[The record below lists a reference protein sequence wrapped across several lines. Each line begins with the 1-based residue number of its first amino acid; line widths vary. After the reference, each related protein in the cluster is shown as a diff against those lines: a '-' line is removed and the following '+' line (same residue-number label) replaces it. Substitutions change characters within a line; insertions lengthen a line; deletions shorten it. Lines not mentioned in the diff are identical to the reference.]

1 MILIKLKILT
11 NADFKNWHHVKWIF
25 LSMKTVYLTFF
36 AMIIFV
42 SDKLKGMDILFGIK
56 NVINLPIK
64 LKNEG
69 NLLNKPVIA

>member
-1 MILIKLKILT
+1 MNISF
-11 NADFKNWHHVKWIF
+11 NEIF
-25 LSMKTVYLTFF
+25 YFTFF
-36 AMIIFV
+36 AIIIFV
-42 SDKLKGMDILFGIK
+42 SDKLKGIDILFGIK